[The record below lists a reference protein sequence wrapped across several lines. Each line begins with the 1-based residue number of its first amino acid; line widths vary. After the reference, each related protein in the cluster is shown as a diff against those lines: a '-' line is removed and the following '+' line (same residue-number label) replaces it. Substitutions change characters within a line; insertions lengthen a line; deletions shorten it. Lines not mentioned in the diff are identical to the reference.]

1 MRDADPEDLSTEEI
15 MATQTATQPTRAR
28 PVHEVRLGAIRA
40 SIWANETENGIRHN
54 VTFDRTYRDGETWKS
69 TTSFGR
75 DDLLVL
81 AKAADQAHTWIISQP
96 RDHSEPGVTPE
107 NKPAR
112 RSTGSLDKASLPSQ
126 RP

>member
-1 MRDADPEDLSTEEI
+1 M
-15 MATQTATQPTRAR
+15 ATQPTTQPARAR

-40 SIWANETENGIRHN
+40 SIWANETENGLRHN

-96 RDHSEPGVTPE
+96 RDHPDASGTQEL
-107 NKPAR
+107 NQSR
-112 RSTGSLDKASLPSQ
+112 RSTGSLAKATLPSQ
-126 RP
+126 RQ

>member
-1 MRDADPEDLSTEEI
+1 
-15 MATQTATQPTRAR
+15 MATQPTAQPTRAR

-40 SIWANETENGIRHN
+40 SIWANETENGTRHN

-81 AKAADQAHTWIISQP
+81 AKAADQAHTWIVSQP
-96 RDHSEPGVTPE
+96 RDHPEPSVTPE
-107 NKPAR
+107 HKSAR
-112 RSTGSLDKASLPSQ
+112 RSTGSLEKASLPSQ

>member
-1 MRDADPEDLSTEEI
+1 
-15 MATQTATQPTRAR
+15 MATQPTAQPTRAR

-112 RSTGSLDKASLPSQ
+112 RSASRWTRRPLPSQ